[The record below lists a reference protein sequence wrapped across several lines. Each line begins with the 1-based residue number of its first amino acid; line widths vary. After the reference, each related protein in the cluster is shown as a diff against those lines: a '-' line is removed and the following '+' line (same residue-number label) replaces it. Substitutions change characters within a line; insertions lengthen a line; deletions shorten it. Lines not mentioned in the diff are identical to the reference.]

1 MHRKFIVQKGSFR
14 NSIIY
19 VIVAVILI
27 TFPFVTNTYQARLLG
42 RYLVFGL
49 FAMSFDLLW
58 GYAGIMNFGHAVF
71 FGLGAYSTGIIM
83 KYVHIPGVSLLAVMA
98 SMLVPMSI
106 AFIIGYFLFYGRVA
120 GVYFAIVTMAFSLMM
135 QAITIALDFT
145 GGLDGILG
153 ISPLKFVVPGLID
166 LSFTGDWIPYY
177 TIVMVSVLLL
187 LLARRIVLSS
197 FGRALE
203 ALRNNT
209 ERLEA
214 FGYNVAQ
221 VKLIIFVIAC
231 GMAGVAGLLYVPMG
245 HISPEILGL
254 LFSTSALVWVSIGGR
269 GTLIGGFIGALI
281 VSYLQYFLGAKLQNL
296 WYLLIGVFFILIVLF
311 KSEGIMGFLKH
322 RHVYAEDKGNTL
334 ELNTRGEE

>member
-1 MHRKFIVQKGSFR
+1 
-14 NSIIY
+14 
-19 VIVAVILI
+19 VILI
-27 TFPFVTNTYQARLLG
+27 LLSFPFITNTYQARLLS

-71 FGLGAYSTGIIM
+71 FGLGAYSTGLVM
-83 KYVHIPGVSLLAVMA
+83 KYVHIPGVSLLAVLA
-98 SMLVPMSI
+98 SLLIPMI
-106 AFIIGYFLFYGRVA
+106 VAFVIGYFLFFGRVA

-145 GGLDGILG
+145 GGLDGLLG
-153 ISPLKFVVPGLID
+153 ITPIKLVIPGL
-166 LSFTGDWIPYY
+166 FTLPFSGDWTPYY
-177 TIVMVSVLLL
+177 TIVTVSVLLL
-187 LLARRIVLSS
+187 LLCRRIVFSS

-203 ALRNNT
+203 ALRNNA

-214 FGYNVAQ
+214 FGYNVAT
-221 VKLIIFVIAC
+221 VKLIIFVISC
-231 GMAGVAGLLYVPMG
+231 GIAGIAGLLYVPIG
-245 HISPEILGL
+245 HISPEVLGL

-296 WYLLIGVFFILIVLF
+296 WYLLIGVFFVLIILF

-322 RHVYAEDKGNTL
+322 QRVSADDKGIAKVF
-334 ELNTRGEE
+334 

>member
-1 MHRKFIVQKGSFR
+1 MGALMNKRRTVSLKGLL
-14 NSIIY
+14 IY
-19 VIVAVILI
+19 AFVILI
-27 TFPFVTNTYQARLLG
+27 LLSFPFMTNTYQARLLG

-71 FGLGAYSTGIIM
+71 FGLGAYSTGLIM
-83 KYVHIPGVSLLAVMA
+83 KYLHIPGGSLLAVAA
-98 SMLVPMSI
+98 SVLFPMVV
-106 AFIIGYFLFYGRVA
+106 AFILGYFLFFGRVT

-153 ISPLKFVVPGLID
+153 IPPVKFVIPGLFS
-166 LSFTGDWIPYY
+166 LYFKGDWTPYY
-177 TIVMVSVLLL
+177 TIVVVSALMLF
-187 LLARRIVLSS
+187 LARRIILSS

-214 FGYNVAQ
+214 LGYNVAA
-221 VKLIIFVIAC
+221 VKLIIFVISC
-231 GMAGVAGLLYVPMG
+231 GMAGIAGLLYVPMG
-245 HISPEILGL
+245 HISPEVLGL

-269 GTLIGGFIGALI
+269 GTLLGGFIGALI

-296 WYLLIGVFFILIVLF
+296 WFLLIGVFFVLIVLF
-311 KSEGIMGFLKH
+311 RSEGIMGFLKH
-322 RHVYAEDKGNTL
+322 QRFYRED
-334 ELNTRGEE
+334 RGRG